1 MEFRDGPDGCV
12 VGGSDQTFGN
22 LSAAISKFSVPP
34 FYRRLHPAAIAIS
47 TVPCSTEDDGI
58 DILSFSG
65 TSTAESQPPS
75 RGCDN
80 MITAIESQKRQTYNL
95 LPKLSYG
102 PLSNDDDD
110 DDFDDDDDDDDHDG
124 AA

>member
-1 MEFRDGPDGCV
+1 
-12 VGGSDQTFGN
+12 
-22 LSAAISKFSVPP
+22 
-34 FYRRLHPAAIAIS
+34 
-47 TVPCSTEDDGI
+47 
-58 DILSFSG
+58 
-65 TSTAESQPPS
+65 
-75 RGCDN
+75 

-124 AA
+124 AT